1 MKKIL
6 RLIFLSVTLL
16 IFLFLV
22 LQNKAVYNDLEIQQL
37 HINVDHAEGLY
48 FVDDK
53 IIENL
58 VLMKVDSIL
67 GTSYEDINIFMLEEF
82 VDSHPNIKKA
92 ELYLTSD
99 GILNIDVKQ
108 RHPIVRVVENEDSY
122 YLDDKMNKFSLS
134 DKYTA
139 RVLQVYWS
147 KSSEA
152 RKEILSFVLNAID
165 SDDFLS
171 ALITAI
177 EFDEKDEL
185 IIYPR
190 VGDHKVIIGASYN
203 LLKKFEN
210 LKKFYRHGL
219 GKIGWGKYSQINL
232 TYENQVVCTKR

>member
-16 IFLFLV
+16 TFLLLV

-37 HINVDHAEGLY
+37 NINVDHAEGLY

-58 VLMKVDSIL
+58 VMMKVDSIL

-82 VDSHPNIKKA
+82 VDSHPNIQKA

-99 GILNIDVKQ
+99 GILNIDVTQ
-108 RHPIVRVVENEDSY
+108 RHPIVRVLENEDSY

-171 ALITAI
+171 AFITAI

-210 LKKFYRHGL
+210 LKEFYRHGL

>member
-1 MKKIL
+1 MKKFL
-6 RLIFLSVTLL
+6 RLIFLSVSLL
-16 IFLFLV
+16 TFLLLV
-22 LQNKAVYNDLEIQQL
+22 RQNKAVYNDLEIQQL
-37 HINVDHAEGLY
+37 HINVDHPERLY

-99 GILNIDVKQ
+99 GSLNIDVTQ
-108 RHPIVRVVENEDSY
+108 RHPIVRVLENEDSY

-152 RKEILSFVLNAID
+152 RKEILSFVLNVID

-171 ALITAI
+171 AFITAI
-177 EFDEKDEL
+177 EFDERDEL

-190 VGDHKVIIGASYN
+190 VGDHKVIMGGSYN

-210 LKKFYRHGL
+210 LKGFYKHGL

-232 TYENQVVCTKR
+232 NYENQVVCTKR

>member
-1 MKKIL
+1 MKKFL

-16 IFLFLV
+16 TFLLLV
-22 LQNKAVYNDLEIQQL
+22 RQNKAEYNDLEIQQL
-37 HINVDHAEGLY
+37 HINVDHPEGLY

-99 GILNIDVKQ
+99 GILNIDVTQ
-108 RHPIVRVVENEDSY
+108 RHPIVRVLENEDSY
-122 YLDDKMNKFSLS
+122 YLDDKMSKFSLS

-171 ALITAI
+171 AFITAI
-177 EFDEKDEL
+177 EFDERDEL

-210 LKKFYRHGL
+210 LKEFYRHGL

>member
-1 MKKIL
+1 M
-6 RLIFLSVTLL
+6 
-16 IFLFLV
+16 
-22 LQNKAVYNDLEIQQL
+22 
-37 HINVDHAEGLY
+37 
-48 FVDDK
+48 
-53 IIENL
+53 
-58 VLMKVDSIL
+58 
-67 GTSYEDINIFMLEEF
+67 
-82 VDSHPNIKKA
+82 DSHPNIKKA

-99 GILNIDVKQ
+99 GILNIDVTQ
-108 RHPIVRVVENEDSY
+108 RHPIVRVLENEDSY
-122 YLDDKMNKFSLS
+122 YLDDKMIKFSLS

-139 RVLQVYWS
+139 RVLQVYCI

-171 ALITAI
+171 AFITAI

-210 LKKFYRHGL
+210 LKEFYRHGIGKDWL
-219 GKIGWGKYSQINL
+219 G
-232 TYENQVVCTKR
+232 